1 LIQFIPI
8 SALSEYVYC
17 PRNCYLFYVL
27 GERGE
32 NPYTVEGELL
42 HERVHESSRTK
53 RDELIQ
59 LRRVYVYSKRFGMS
73 GFADVLE
80 EKEDKIYPVEYKR
93 GRSGGWQ
100 NDEIQLCA
108 QAICLEEMLN
118 VEIVQAYIFYVSSK
132 RRREVKLGKK
142 LREDTIKTVEEV
154 RALFKSKKIP
164 PPLNNNRCRNC
175 SLKPKCL
182 PKETIKIKRAKLHW
196 K

>member
-1 LIQFIPI
+1 VDFIPI
-8 SALSEYVYC
+8 SAISEYVYC

-42 HERVHESSRTK
+42 HKRVHKSSRTK
-53 RDELIQ
+53 RGKLIQ
-59 LRRVYVYSKRFGMS
+59 LRRVYVYSKRWGIS

-80 EKEDKIYPVEYKR
+80 GKGSKVYPVEYKR
-93 GRSGGWQ
+93 GKSGGWQ
-100 NDEIQLCA
+100 NDKIQLCA

-118 VEIVQAYIFYVSSK
+118 VEIVQAYIFYVSSG
-132 RRREVKLGKK
+132 RRREIKLDEK
-142 LREDTIKTVEEV
+142 LRKDTIKTIGEV
-154 RALFKSKKIP
+154 RKLFKSKNIP
-164 PPLNNNRCRNC
+164 PPLNDNRCRGC